1 MDGCVYA
8 CVCVCVC
15 VCLGLRV
22 CVHSVSAGGK
32 IAGAVSNF
40 PAVRTFSMSSSNRAG
55 NKCSRPVRIDD
66 RWY

>member
-1 MDGCVYA
+1 MCL
-8 CVCVCVC
+8 CLCLCVC

-40 PAVRTFSMSSSNRAG
+40 PGGSDILNV
-55 NKCSRPVRIDD
+55 KLQ
-66 RWY
+66 